1 MEITSQEVVDIFQR
15 SCDEYGKL
23 FVPDPRQEG
32 IIDNLIKFYRRHHDI
47 EMLIESID
55 LFIRTNKEVA
65 ILVFDFALVAGKLAE
80 KVEESRQDREEIRKL
95 MEETKKR
102 MEGYK

>member
-1 MEITSQEVVDIFQR
+1 
-15 SCDEYGKL
+15 
-23 FVPDPRQEG
+23 
-32 IIDNLIKFYRRHHDI
+32 
-47 EMLIESID
+47 MLLDSID

-80 KVEESRQDREEIRKL
+80 KVEESRQDKEEIRKL